1 MNDRILITGGSG
13 FIGTN
18 LVQHYLDAD
27 RQVLNL
33 DHAAP
38 RNLAHAPYW
47 RNVDLLDHES
57 VQGIFEDFRPTHV
70 LHMAARTDLHGTVL
84 DDYTANTDGLNAVL
98 RALISVDSV
107 ERVIF
112 ASSRM
117 VCQIAHRPTSDR
129 EYSPPN
135 AYGIS
140 KVEGERLVRSA
151 QLPCN
156 WVIVRPTSIWG
167 PWFGVPYKDFFL
179 SIARGVYVHP
189 RGRRIAKS
197 FGFVGNTV
205 HQLEALLSGGH
216 QGVHGRTFYL
226 GDYPPIEVYD
236 MAVRI
241 QRRMGARPIPTVPMP
256 VLGSAA
262 RAGDIARR
270 MGWREPPITS
280 FRLSNLVAEMVYD
293 LSQLEGLVGPL
304 PYSLDQGIAETVDW
318 MRRHREIHTGARN
331 GS

>member
-18 LVQHYLDAD
+18 LVQYCLDAKA
-27 RQVLNL
+27 QILNL
-33 DHAAP
+33 DNSRP
-38 RNLAHAPYW
+38 RNPVHARHW
-47 RNVDLLDHES
+47 RDVDLLDAAG
-57 VQGIFEDFRPTHV
+57 VKAVFEEFRPTHV
-70 LHMAARTDLHGTVL
+70 LHMAARTDLHGTSPA
-84 DDYTANTDGLNAVL
+84 DYAANTEGLSAVL
-98 RALISVDSV
+98 HALESVNSTERA
-107 ERVIF
+107 IF

-117 VCQIAHRPTSDR
+117 VCHITHRPTSEQ

-135 AYGIS
+135 AYGAS

-151 QLPCN
+151 QLPCS
-156 WVIVRPTSIWG
+156 WGIVRPTSIWG
-167 PWFGVPYKDFFL
+167 PWFGVPYRDFFL
-179 SIARGVYVHP
+179 SVARGAYIHP

-205 HQLEALLSGGH
+205 HQLNALLYCTRAA
-216 QGVHGRTFYL
+216 VHGRTLYL

-241 QRRMGARPIPTVPMP
+241 QGRMGARPVRTVPMP
-256 VLGSAA
+256 ILDTAA
-262 RAGDIARR
+262 RVGDLARR
-270 MGWREPPITS
+270 LGWREPPITS
-280 FRLSNLVAEMVYD
+280 FRLANLVTDMVYD
-293 LSQLEGLVGPL
+293 LSGLEEIVGPL

-318 MRRHREIHTGARN
+318 MRIHGDVNGGVRH